1 MKNNKLLSALLIAF
15 FIFSINIV
23 SSEEIVFETPEII
36 ASENGNILKAY
47 KGGKALVD
55 NKIEIVGNKF
65 KYNKKNKIL
74 YTEGKV
80 IIKDSINNII
90 TESEKV
96 IYYKEQEKLISEGK
110 TKIKLQNGHTI
121 NSKNVILLIDK
132 NEISS
137 DEYTTV
143 NDLNNNFYTAKK
155 FRYLIQKKLFRGTG
169 VILTASNE
177 DEYLFDD
184 AFINLETNEIHG
196 KDFEANFNKSVFGNI
211 ENEPRFKGNKIY
223 SNNNMTSI
231 SKGAFTTCK
240 KRPNDKCPPWLVE
253 ANEIEHDKNKKTI
266 YYKKAWL
273 KIYDVPVVYFPYFF
287 HPDPTVKRQSGFLIP
302 QIGDSQNLGS
312 SAYIPYFYVMS
323 DKEDLTFKPRI
334 FANNKISLQTEF
346 RKVTN
351 KTSHIF
357 DISFTGGHDSYK
369 NDKND
374 SRSHFFSNSIFNID
388 APFFDVSN
396 IEVQLQKTS
405 NDTYLKL
412 FDLESPLFG
421 DSSESSGI
429 NSLNSFINLEA
440 YNENLSFDTSIEAYE
455 KLDSTN
461 DERYEYIL
469 PSYNLTKNI
478 ITSESFNGSLLFSSS
493 GSQRIFDTNKKESK
507 IINDLLFQSDDKFFS
522 SGVKNSY
529 NILIKNVNTDGKNS
543 TKYKNK
549 LQSELL
555 ASLIAESSYP
565 LLREGINFNS
575 YLTPKIALRY
585 SPNSMKNLKDED
597 RRIDISNIFSLNRI
611 ASSDTVESGQSITI
625 GTEYKKTRKN
635 NDSLP
640 DDVLKINIAT
650 VFRDSLEENIPTSSY
665 IGNKSSDVVGQIDF
679 SPNNFFKTKYNFSM
693 DNNLD
698 ELKYNDLTAEFRV
711 NNFITSFKYVEEGDS
726 IGNEHYLQN
735 TTSYKLNENSSFSFS
750 TRQNKKIDLTEF
762 YDLIY
767 QYKNDCLTAA
777 IKYNKEYYCDSD
789 IEPEEQL
796 FFSLTIVPL
805 GAYETKSILPN

>member
-777 IKYNKEYYCDSD
+777 IKYNKEYYSDSD